1 MINSIKEVFAEKDL
15 LLILAKRDITVRY
28 KQTMLGILW
37 AIIRPVA
44 TMFVFIFAF
53 KQIPSLK
60 TSEAYPFQLILFS
73 GILIWNYFANSFQAV
88 SNSLLVNSNL
98 ISKVYFPRL
107 IIAFSS
113 IAVSLLDLLIG
124 LLVFIILDVYYEN
137 PIPFSIIYF
146 PMAILLTTFF
156 SVGLGLILGSYSI
169 KYRDILQIIPI
180 VVQYG
185 FFISPVV
192 YTVSSLLTK
201 TWFNYYLIFNP
212 VVGLIEI
219 ARYYLLGG
227 YQSISSQQILATAG
241 SSIVFFVVGLIIFNK
256 REDSFVDHL

>member
-1 MINSIKEVFAEKDL
+1 MIKSFRDIYEEKDL
-15 LLILAKRDITVRY
+15 LFILAKRDITVRY
-28 KQTMLGILW
+28 KQTILGLLW
-37 AIIRPVA
+37 AVIKPIA

-53 KQIPSLK
+53 KQLPSLSSANK
-60 TSEAYPFQLILFS
+60 YPFQLILFS

-124 LLVFIILDVYYEN
+124 LLVYIFLSFYYQYPITYNIL
-137 PIPFSIIYF
+137 YF
-146 PMAILLTTFF
+146 PFLVIIISFF
-156 SVGLGLILGSYSI
+156 SVGLGLILGSFSI

-192 YTVSSLLTK
+192 FTVDSIINK
-201 TWFNYYLIFNP
+201 KWFIYYLIFNP
-212 VVGLIEI
+212 IVGLIEI
-219 ARYYLLGG
+219 SRRLLLEG
-227 YQSISSQQILATAG
+227 YDSINLLQILITLGCAF
-241 SSIVFFVVGLIIFNK
+241 SFFIIGIIIFNK
-256 REDSFVDHL
+256 RENEFVDHL